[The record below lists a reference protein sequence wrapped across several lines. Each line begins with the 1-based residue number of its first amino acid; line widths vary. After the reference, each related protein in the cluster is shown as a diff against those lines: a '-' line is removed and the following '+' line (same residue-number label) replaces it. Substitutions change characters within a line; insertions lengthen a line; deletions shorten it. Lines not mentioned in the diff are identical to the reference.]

1 MSDLETSID
10 MNARKSSDRVDHEQF
25 QSYLNLET
33 LICFSRGTS
42 ISPNGI
48 KAPTSPNF
56 QKISRIFEGSYLSE
70 FQMMEAPICLN
81 FQNRRHFDLFFF
93 IFSCKNTVSNSN
105 LLV

>member
-70 FQMMEAPICLN
+70 FQNEGG
-81 FQNRRHFDLFFF
+81 
-93 IFSCKNTVSNSN
+93 SN
-105 LLV
+105 LSEFWAYMLKMLTYTKNLHFRIVF